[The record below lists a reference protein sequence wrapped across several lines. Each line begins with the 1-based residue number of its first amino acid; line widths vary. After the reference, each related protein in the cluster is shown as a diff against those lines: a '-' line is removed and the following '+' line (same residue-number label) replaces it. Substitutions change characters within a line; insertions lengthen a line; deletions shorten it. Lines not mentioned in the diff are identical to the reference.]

1 VRQVSRYAGGVPDRH
16 PHEQLI
22 REFHDHQNR
31 FYAGGAQE
39 PSGAMLTGDVTWHVP
54 GHSPLAGDYRGRSE
68 VLRYFA
74 RRRELADRTFQIEVR
89 GVLADDDR
97 AVILAACEV
106 NYGGEMRTWTTVAMF
121 RITNGRI
128 AECWVMPHDQHAF
141 DQIWSS
147 AVAST
152 SRL

>member
-1 VRQVSRYAGGVPDRH
+1 
-16 PHEQLI
+16 
-22 REFHDHQNR
+22 
-31 FYAGGAQE
+31 
-39 PSGAMLTGDVTWHVP
+39 
-54 GHSPLAGDYRGRSE
+54 
-68 VLRYFA
+68 LRYFA